1 MKSLDIVELL
11 HATQLP
17 FIVFSHLR
25 WDFVWQRPQQILS
38 RLAAT
43 HPVLFIEE
51 PHFGQV
57 SLSRLDI
64 SYPCESVVRI
74 VPHLHERLRHKY
86 DVSMQMVCSLLQL
99 ELQHNSELAR
109 QFREPAIWFYT
120 PMPSPLV
127 LEEFDP
133 VGVVY
138 DCMDELAQFKS
149 APSDIRFREKFLMSK
164 ADIVFTG
171 GRKLYEAKSEL
182 HPCVHYF
189 GCGVDIDHFRKAQS
203 HETVIPE
210 DIINLSR
217 PIVGYYGVIDERLDY
232 ELIACLSQS
241 KPDWNIV
248 MVGPVVKVSPEDLPR
263 APNIHW
269 LGQRDYQTLP
279 NYVKGFDVCM
289 MPFALNEA
297 TEYINPT
304 KTLEYMAARKPIISS
319 AVADVV
325 KNFAPI
331 VRIAHSHD
339 DFIRQIDTLLRNPED
354 GELDAGLEM
363 ARNSTWDYIVA
374 QIEKLIT
381 DAILVRA
388 TSQNNSFF
396 INQSAYGKAQH
407 G

>member
-1 MKSLDIVELL
+1 MKTFDIVEIL
-11 HATQLP
+11 HTTQLP

-43 HPVLFIEE
+43 HPVLFVEE
-51 PHFGQV
+51 PHYGHS

-64 SYPCESVVRI
+64 SYPLENIVRA
-74 VPHLHERLRHKY
+74 VPQLNDRLRAKY

-99 ELQHNSELAR
+99 EFQHNPDLAK

-120 PMPSPLV
+120 PMPSPMV

-133 VGVVY
+133 VGVIY
-138 DCMDELAQFKS
+138 DCMDELAQFKG
-149 APSDIRFREKFLMSK
+149 APTDIRYREKSLMKK

-171 GRKLYEAKSEL
+171 GRKLYEAKAPL
-182 HPCVHYF
+182 HPCVHFF
-189 GCGVDIDHFRKAQS
+189 GCGVDIEHFSKAQS
-203 HETVIPE
+203 PDTIIPE
-210 DIINLSR
+210 DLRNLSG
-217 PIVGYYGVIDERLDY
+217 PTIGYFGVIDERLDY
-232 ELIACLSQS
+232 ELIAHLSRS
-241 KPDWNIV
+241 KPKWNIV
-248 MVGPVVKVSPEDLPR
+248 MVGPVVKVNPEGLPQ

-269 LGQRDYQTLP
+269 LGQRDYHVLP
-279 NYVKGFDVCM
+279 NYVKCFDVCM

-304 KTLEYMAARKPIISS
+304 KTLEYMAARKPIVST

-331 VRIAHSHD
+331 VRIAHSHE
-339 DFIRQIDTLLRNPED
+339 DFIRQVDTLRNPED
-354 GELDAGLEM
+354 AELDAGLAM
-363 ARNSTWDYIVA
+363 ARNSTWDYIVGE
-374 QIEKLIT
+374 IEKLIT
-381 DAILVRA
+381 DAVLIRA
-388 TSQNNSFF
+388 NDPKRSFF
-396 INQSAYGKAQH
+396 INQTAVSKAQH